1 LKTKPSTTPA
11 IGTGLHITITRATIS
26 SLLPDI
32 PNPYR
37 QAALHYLGLMYSVD
51 QFLTEAK
58 DARFAVIVVA
68 VVLGWPSAQGLTIGE
83 IARQLGCTPAALTRS
98 IARFKAL
105 AGLDSDGGE
114 FIRPVGAPSV
124 AGDLVGGGPPGAAKP
139 GSDSLESD
147 GCKPTLIG

>member
-1 LKTKPSTTPA
+1 
-11 IGTGLHITITRATIS
+11 
-26 SLLPDI
+26 
-32 PNPYR
+32 
-37 QAALHYLGLMYSVD
+37 MYSVD

-105 AGLDSDGGE
+105 AGLDANGGGIRSGAVSDG
-114 FIRPVGAPSV
+114 
-124 AGDLVGGGPPGAAKP
+124 DKP
-139 GSDSLESD
+139 DQCNTSALH
-147 GCKPTLIG
+147 